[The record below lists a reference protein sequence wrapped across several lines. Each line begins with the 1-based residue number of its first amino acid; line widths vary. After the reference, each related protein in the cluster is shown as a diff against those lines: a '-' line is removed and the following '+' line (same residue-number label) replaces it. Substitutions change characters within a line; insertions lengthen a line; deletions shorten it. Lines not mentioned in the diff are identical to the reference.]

1 MMKRHATFLSA
12 ALLSFV
18 SVLSYA
24 QAPVPFVNQQL
35 VPDATAPGGA
45 QFTLTVN
52 GTGFVSSSVVKWNG
66 DALVTQFISGT
77 QLTAIVPA
85 EDIAKA
91 TTASVTVVTPA
102 PGGGTS
108 NVAFFSVTVST
119 SNAVFTVA
127 SSTPVSCGQS
137 VGVGDF
143 NGDAKLDVAVA
154 SSCSD
159 TVSILLGDGSGKLT
173 LAFSIATGHNP
184 YSLAVGDF
192 NGDGKLDLA
201 VANQGSNSVSVLLGD
216 GTGNFALVS
225 SPAVGRRPFSIV
237 AGDFNGDGKLD
248 LAVANYGNNTVSV
261 LLGDGAGN
269 FTRTSSPGVGGYP
282 RAVAV
287 GDFNGDGKL
296 DLATANGGDNNVS
309 ILLGNGTGNFTLAS
323 SPGAGGSPISI
334 VTGDFNGDGKLDV
347 AVTDQFGGG
356 VSTLLGDGTGNF
368 NLASYTGVYEY
379 PTFMAVGDFTGNGKL
394 DLAFTTSVN
403 FNNGE
408 VPILLGDGTGNF
420 TSVPSPAAVN
430 PWSVA
435 VGDFNGDGRLDLVV
449 ADQGNN
455 TAPVVLILLGVQ
467 SGGGGPVVNL
477 FPTSLT
483 FGTQLVGTS
492 SGSQQVILTNTGNA
506 PLDITR
512 VVTSANFSQ
521 TNNCPRELP
530 PGGTCTANVVFTPR
544 NINTITGTI
553 TITDNASNS
562 PQVVA
567 LTGTGTMVTLS
578 PSILRFGKQQ
588 VGTTSPPQ
596 TVTLTNYGPIPVTI
610 FGARFS
616 GAYAHEFREY
626 ATTCPRSLPAGGSC
640 TMNITFTPQYQKSN
654 AARLEVNDS
663 GGASPQIVV
672 LRGMGY

>member
-1 MMKRHATFLSA
+1 MMKRHATFLGA

-154 SSCSD
+154 SSCSN

-201 VANQGSNSVSVLLGD
+201 VANYGS
-216 GTGNFALVS
+216 
-225 SPAVGRRPFSIV
+225 
-237 AGDFNGDGKLD
+237 
-248 LAVANYGNNTVSV
+248 NTVSV

-610 FGARFS
+610 FGARIS
-616 GAYAHEFREY
+616 GAYAHEFREQ

>member
-1 MMKRHATFLSA
+1 MKRHAIFLGA
-12 ALLSFV
+12 ALLSFA

-24 QAPVPFVNQQL
+24 QAPAPFVNPQL
-35 VPDATAPGGA
+35 IPDATAPGGA

-77 QLTAIVPA
+77 QLTATVPA
-85 EDIAKA
+85 TDIATA

-108 NVAFFSVTVST
+108 NVAFFSVTDST
-119 SNAVFTVA
+119 SSAVFSLA
-127 SSTPVSCGQS
+127 SFTLVSCGQS

-143 NGDAKLDVAVA
+143 NRDGKLDVAVA
-154 SSCSD
+154 SSCSN
-159 TVSILLGDGSGKLT
+159 TVSILLGNGAGKLT
-173 LAFSIATGHNP
+173 VAFSIATGNNP
-184 YSLAVGDF
+184 YSLAIGDF
-192 NGDGKLDLA
+192 NGDSKLDLA
-201 VANQGSNSVSVLLGD
+201 VANFGSNTVSVLLGDGTGDFTLASSPAVDWLPSAVVVGDFNGDSKLDLAVANSGSGTVSVLLGD
-216 GTGNFALVS
+216 GTGNFT
-225 SPAVGRRPFSIV
+225 
-237 AGDFNGDGKLD
+237 
-248 LAVANYGNNTVSV
+248 LA
-261 LLGDGAGN
+261 
-269 FTRTSSPGVGGYP
+269 SSPGVGSYP
-282 RAVAV
+282 RAAAV

-296 DLATANGGDNNVS
+296 DLATANGSDNTVS

-394 DLAFTTSVN
+394 DLAFTTSIG

-408 VPILLGDGTGNF
+408 VPILLGDGLGNF
-420 TSVPSPAAVN
+420 TPVPSPAAVN

-449 ADQGNN
+449 ADQGND
-455 TAPVVLILLGVQ
+455 TAAGVRILVGVR
-467 SGGGGPVVNL
+467 PAVNL
-477 FPTSLT
+477 SPTSLT

-492 SGSQQVILTNTGNA
+492 SGSQGVILTNTGAA

-512 VVTSANFSQ
+512 VVTSSNFSQ
-521 TNNCPRELP
+521 TNNCPRELR
-530 PGGTCTANVVFTPR
+530 PGGTCTANVVFTPH

-553 TITDNASNS
+553 TITDNAPNS
-562 PQVVA
+562 PQTVA

-588 VGTTSPPQ
+588 VGTTSAPQ
-596 TVTLTNYGPIPVTI
+596 TVTLTNYGPFPVKI

-640 TMNITFTPQYQKSN
+640 TMNITFTPQYQGSN